1 MPDSRGVPQ
10 SGKDSRLLIFDTQ
23 YISGLGLKSM
33 LERCAVCE
41 VAGIICTPAL
51 LSASVNKFHP
61 GLVLVNAIHD
71 PDDCMKASLLMK
83 AEFPVIPVLAI
94 VDPECETFFPSC
106 DQFNLKGIVSGSA
119 TTLELFDALQTAL
132 SGGSYLPQ
140 AGLWSDP
147 LQNNSSSLEN
157 THSKKS
163 VPLSRREVEILG
175 YITEGLSHKEIAGRL
190 YISPRT
196 VESHKV
202 NMLNK
207 LSLKSTADLIRY
219 AVQLQLV

>member
-119 TTLELFDALQTAL
+119 TTL
-132 SGGSYLPQ
+132 PVV
-140 AGLWSDP
+140 
-147 LQNNSSSLEN
+147 
-157 THSKKS
+157 HI
-163 VPLSRREVEILG
+163 SRRPG
-175 YITEGLSHKEIAGRL
+175 CG
-190 YISPRT
+190 
-196 VESHKV
+196 
-202 NMLNK
+202 
-207 LSLKSTADLIRY
+207 LIRY
-219 AVQLQLV
+219 KITLLRWKTPTQKKAFPFHGGKLRYWGTSLKDCHTRKSPADCISVHVRWKATK